1 MFENWHWQYMWGI
14 ACFINYAICIFM
26 MGMTRFRHGEIAKE
40 ATEQAMT
47 VNQANIVNAK
57 ANTFKYMQ
65 VDVALNDD
73 AFALAA

>member
-40 ATEQAMT
+40 ATE
-47 VNQANIVNAK
+47 
-57 ANTFKYMQ
+57 
-65 VDVALNDD
+65 
-73 AFALAA
+73 